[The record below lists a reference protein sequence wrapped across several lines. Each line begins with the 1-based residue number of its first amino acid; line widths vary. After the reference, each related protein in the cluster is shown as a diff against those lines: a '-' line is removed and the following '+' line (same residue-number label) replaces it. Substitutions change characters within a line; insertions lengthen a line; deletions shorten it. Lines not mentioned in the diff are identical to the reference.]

1 MVSLSCRPVPN
12 PEAQLARVSLLF
24 LHGEL
29 AASERLSALFGR
41 RYASSDPG
49 FAIRFRLL
57 EAKSAAWRGMNKEVL
72 DAVASFPVKDE
83 SPAVSI
89 QRLSLL
95 GLAHAHLQQFREAER
110 ELSEASVL
118 CSGFELPVC
127 GEWLRAKGGLAM
139 ARGDFQTAE
148 QFYTQGLS
156 LARQSGERWDEAA
169 ALMNLGTAA
178 LRQER
183 FDEALGWSIA
193 ASRIATQL
201 DAGDILL
208 NTIGNQGWANYK
220 LGNAEKA
227 LEYYKDAEQRAVAL
241 GDVGDAVG
249 WLTTTGYI
257 YEDQGNTTL
266 ATQTFHQALE
276 LAKQINSEEDIVDAL
291 EDLAHAALQ
300 AGRLEEANSYIEQIT
315 PMLATNDN
323 PLDTLDVRLAEARIS
338 SLRRDTQRAETLLRS
353 VEQDPASQ
361 TSMRM
366 GAEHQLAALFEIEG
380 NAEAADKMYRT
391 ALSTFEGARD
401 QLKQEDSKLPFLAN
415 ATHIYDDYIHFLV
428 SQGRPEEA
436 LLVADQSR
444 ARTLAQGLGK
454 KAHEQSATPV
464 SFTPQKVARKA
475 GATLLFYWLGEKQSY
490 LWAVTAKQTTLFAL
504 PEEAKIK
511 PLLERY
517 RKALLGSGDPLES
530 SDRTGQELYTML
542 VAPAAKIIQSKLPVM
557 ILADGA
563 LSLMNFETL
572 IVPPAGENQK
582 AHYWIE
588 DATLISAPSLAML
601 AAAKPSL
608 GGASAHGKLLMLG
621 DAVSPEEDYPELP
634 FASLEMK
641 EIERHFAARDEVV
654 YARHEAT
661 SDAYLKSDPR
671 QYAYIHFVSHGVA
684 SLTDP
689 LDSAI
694 ILSRADS
701 GAANT
706 GQNSFKLYARE
717 IMQHPIDARVVTIS
731 ACYGSG
737 TRAYVGEGLVGL
749 SWAFLRAGA
758 HSAIGALWEV
768 SDSSTPRLMG
778 TLYQGMEAGQTPAAA
793 LRDAKLNLLHSKSN
807 FRKPFYWAPFQL
819 YTRM

>member
-1 MVSLSCRPVPN
+1 
-12 PEAQLARVSLLF
+12 
-24 LHGEL
+24 
-29 AASERLSALFGR
+29 
-41 RYASSDPG
+41 
-49 FAIRFRLL
+49 
-57 EAKSAAWRGMNKEVL
+57 
-72 DAVASFPVKDE
+72 
-83 SPAVSI
+83 
-89 QRLSLL
+89 
-95 GLAHAHLQQFREAER
+95 
-110 ELSEASVL
+110 
-118 CSGFELPVC
+118 
-127 GEWLRAKGGLAM
+127 
-139 ARGDFQTAE
+139 
-148 QFYTQGLS
+148 
-156 LARQSGERWDEAA
+156 
-169 ALMNLGTAA
+169 
-178 LRQER
+178 
-183 FDEALGWSIA
+183 
-193 ASRIATQL
+193 
-201 DAGDILL
+201 
-208 NTIGNQGWANYK
+208 
-220 LGNAEKA
+220 
-227 LEYYKDAEQRAVAL
+227 
-241 GDVGDAVG
+241 
-249 WLTTTGYI
+249 
-257 YEDQGNTTL
+257 
-266 ATQTFHQALE
+266 
-276 LAKQINSEEDIVDAL
+276 
-291 EDLAHAALQ
+291 
-300 AGRLEEANSYIEQIT
+300 
-315 PMLATNDN
+315 
-323 PLDTLDVRLAEARIS
+323 
-338 SLRRDTQRAETLLRS
+338 
-353 VEQDPASQ
+353 
-361 TSMRM
+361 
-366 GAEHQLAALFEIEG
+366 
-380 NAEAADKMYRT
+380 
-391 ALSTFEGARD
+391 
-401 QLKQEDSKLPFLAN
+401 
-415 ATHIYDDYIHFLV
+415 
-428 SQGRPEEA
+428 
-436 LLVADQSR
+436 
-444 ARTLAQGLGK
+444 
-454 KAHEQSATPV
+454 
-464 SFTPQKVARKA
+464 
-475 GATLLFYWLGEKQSY
+475 
-490 LWAVTAKQTTLFAL
+490 
-504 PEEAKIK
+504 
-511 PLLERY
+511 LERY

-778 TLYQGMEAGQTPAAA
+778 SLYQGMEAGQTPAAA